1 MKMNKK
7 QIAWSDRKVGQ
18 ALGKARVRLFMI
30 LLMAFAVP
38 AVTFAVNDPSRDN
51 IKVAAEVTGSGAVLA
66 GMGLIGN
73 ISAVSDRESAGNQIG
88 YIVWLI
94 ARDQIDTTV
103 PFPAPNADREVGTI
117 TLKAGEYMHSFE
129 AIKNTLKDTGT
140 GEKGEITTDH
150 TNTFTFIMGG
160 NPVKLMDFLEEYSGS
175 EFIIIYR
182 ECESTDYYILGNP
195 CKSMTLKSYERKKDN
210 EAKAVTLT
218 FEGKSYRQSLKY
230 VGNLVTAEPDTVAAA
245 ATNIPVTDNPQYRLS
260 PNAAPAAIATVSGI
274 ASADYGRVIDIL
286 GITTGANP
294 PTIPDSAVF
303 VLIDAAT
310 FTGRTGSKISFRILD
325 DATLVEVAGTRY
337 QT

>member
-1 MKMNKK
+1 
-7 QIAWSDRKVGQ
+7 
-18 ALGKARVRLFMI
+18 
-30 LLMAFAVP
+30 
-38 AVTFAVNDPSRDN
+38 
-51 IKVAAEVTGSGAVLA
+51 
-66 GMGLIGN
+66 
-73 ISAVSDRESAGNQIG
+73 
-88 YIVWLI
+88 
-94 ARDQIDTTV
+94 
-103 PFPAPNADREVGTI
+103 
-117 TLKAGEYMHSFE
+117 MHSFE